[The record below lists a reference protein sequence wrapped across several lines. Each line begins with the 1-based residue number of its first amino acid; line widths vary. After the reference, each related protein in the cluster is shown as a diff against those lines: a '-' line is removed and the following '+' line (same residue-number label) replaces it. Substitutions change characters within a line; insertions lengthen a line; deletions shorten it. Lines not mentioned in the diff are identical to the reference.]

1 MFLNSIANMV
11 KLLALFFLVASWLVP
26 IHFLP
31 WVSWHNE
38 ILVFLAVL
46 LAAWVIAYPALM
58 DKSTLVLEFPM
69 SVLLFLAFAVL
80 ATLQFAFGLITFFGD
95 ALVISFYFSLSV
107 ICIIL
112 GWLSVTSTN
121 KINKAAGREDDDLAA
136 VDISYLAFG
145 VLFGSFL
152 STIVALAQVLDL
164 WEAATWIG
172 RMPEARRPGGNLGQ
186 PNQLASLILMGFAS
200 LLFLF
205 ESKKLSA
212 ALALLILPVLTVGL
226 AVTESRTGILS
237 FYLLVLWFL
246 LKRNVVG
253 FRLPVWG
260 VLSTLMS
267 FSLLFFLWPMFF
279 ESIQMLGSGAAVN
292 IQPGTRFIIWP
303 QLIHAIMLKPWSGW
317 GVGRVSDAQNA
328 VSHDY
333 PPSEA
338 FTYSHNI
345 FLDLVLGVGIP
356 AAGFISVV
364 IGIWLWRRIKLA
376 NQLAPWFCV
385 AVSLPVAVHSMLEF
399 PFAYSYFL
407 APVMFSLGVLDG
419 MVGSRRSVRVAVV
432 PVVASLIMVTTLM
445 AWSVVE
451 YVEVEEDFRVVRFE
465 ALRLGTKPEN
475 YERPTFVLL
484 TQLDALLS
492 GGRIVPKPGMPAREL
507 ELAKKVALRYPWTAT
522 QNRYALSLALNGN
535 TEEAIRQ
542 MRVIRSLHGES
553 AYREIKLN
561 WAALAAEKYPQ
572 LANIALPN

>member
-1 MFLNSIANMV
+1 MV
-11 KLLALFFLVASWLVP
+11 KLLALFFLVASWLIP

-46 LAAWVIAYPALM
+46 LAAWVIAYLALI
-58 DKSTLVLEFPM
+58 DKSILVLEIPTA
-69 SVLLFLAFAVL
+69 VLFFLTFAVL
-80 ATLQFAFGLITFFGD
+80 ITLQLVFGLITFFGD
-95 ALVISFYFSLSV
+95 ALVIGFYFGLCVICISLGSLSV
-107 ICIIL
+107 
-112 GWLSVTSTN
+112 TYTN
-121 KINKAAGREDDDLAA
+121 KINKAVGLTGGNLAF

-145 VLFGSFL
+145 LLFGSFL
-152 STIVALAQVLDL
+152 STIVAFAQVLDV
-164 WEAATWIG
+164 WDAATWIG

-212 ALALLILPVLTVGL
+212 VLASLILSVLTVGL

-246 LKRNVVG
+246 SKRNVVE
-253 FRLPVWG
+253 FRLPVWA
-260 VLSTLMS
+260 VLSTLIG

-279 ESIQMLGSGAAVN
+279 ELIQMLDSGAAVN
-292 IQPGTRFIIWP
+292 IQPGTRFVIWP
-303 QLIHAIMLKPWSGW
+303 QLIHAVMLKPWSGW

-345 FLDLVLGVGIP
+345 FLDLLIGVGIP
-356 AAGFISVV
+356 AAGFFSVIV
-364 IGIWLWRRIKLA
+364 GIWLWRRIKLA
-376 NQLAPWFCV
+376 NQLVPWYCI
-385 AVSLPVAVHSMLEF
+385 AVSLPIAVHSMLEF

-407 APVMFSLGVLDG
+407 APVMFSMGVLDRI
-419 MVGSRRSVRVAVV
+419 VGSRRPVRVAVAT
-432 PVVASLIMVTTLM
+432 VVGCLIIVTATM
-445 AWSVVE
+445 GWSVVE

-465 ALRLGTKPEN
+465 ALRVGAKPEN
-475 YERPTFVLL
+475 YERPTLVLL

-492 GGRIVPKPGMPAREL
+492 GGRIVPKPGMSAQEL
-507 ELAKKVALRYPWTAT
+507 ELARKVALRYPWTAT

-535 TEEAIRQ
+535 LEEAIRQ
-542 MRVIRSLHGES
+542 MRVIRSLHGED
-553 AYREIKLN
+553 AYHEIKSN
-561 WAALAAEKYPQ
+561 WAALAVEKYPQ

>member
-1 MFLNSIANMV
+1 MV

-69 SVLLFLAFAVL
+69 SVLLFLAFTVL
-80 ATLQFAFGLITFFGD
+80 ATLQFSFGLITFFGD
-95 ALVISFYFSLSV
+95 ALVISFYFSLCL

-121 KINKAAGREDDDLAA
+121 KINKAAGREYDNLAA

-164 WEAATWIG
+164 WESATWIG

-303 QLIHAIMLKPWSGW
+303 QLIHAVMLKPWSGW

-328 VSHDY
+328 VSHNY

-345 FLDLVLGVGIP
+345 FLDLVLGVGVP

-376 NQLAPWFCV
+376 NQLTPWFCV

-419 MVGSRRSVRVAVV
+419 LVGSRRSVRVAVV
-432 PVVASLIMVTTLM
+432 PVVASLIIVTTLM

-451 YVEVEEDFRVVRFE
+451 YVEAEEDFRVVRFE